1 VNGLRL
7 EYTTRLRDLAASD
20 RDPEQR
26 QFPANL
32 ALFENASR
40 PEAP

>member
-7 EYTTRLRDLAASD
+7 AYTTRLRPTIAANH
-20 RDPEQR
+20 DPSQR
-26 QFPANL
+26 QFPASL

-40 PEAP
+40 PEPA